1 MATHVRS
8 IFWPSSSYLLSKQ
21 IKKKSDKLSTFGR
34 PNKKKLWS
42 MHNFIFSGLLSA
54 IIFGGDLL
62 ESFFPLFQS
71 QRTNSF
77 IKCQELDFLF
87 VCLPYNN
94 NNRVKND
101 RKRLSTLFILQ
112 IRKFHINIFCI
123 YPLLLYFLLNLVNT
137 RKLE

>member
-34 PNKKKLWS
+34 PNKKNLWS

-94 NNRVKND
+94 NNRVK
-101 RKRLSTLFILQ
+101 KTE
-112 IRKFHINIFCI
+112 KNIHSI
-123 YPLLLYFLLNLVNT
+123 YLANKENSH
-137 RKLE
+137 

>member
-1 MATHVRS
+1 
-8 IFWPSSSYLLSKQ
+8 
-21 IKKKSDKLSTFGR
+21 
-34 PNKKKLWS
+34 

-54 IIFGGDLL
+54 IIFGGDLVL

-94 NNRVKND
+94 NNNNNRVKND
-101 RKRLSTLFILQ
+101 RK
-112 IRKFHINIFCI
+112 K
-123 YPLLLYFLLNLVNT
+123 YPLYLSY
-137 RKLE
+137 K